1 MKRKLLFLFCLVL
14 AVPLIPVAAQQ
25 TATVKGIVTDAQTG
39 EPLIGVSVV
48 VPGTTHGI
56 ATDVDG
62 SYELNNVPEDGS
74 LEFSYLGYE
83 TRTVAVGGRT
93 VIDVALD
100 MASDQIE
107 ELVVV
112 GYAVQRKRDVLGA
125 VNKVEGAEL
134 AQIPVP
140 SAQLALQGRVPGVQV
155 ASASGAPG
163 ADVSVRVRGVGSI
176 NSSNEPL
183 YIIDGIQ
190 IEGGLNTVSPN
201 DIEDITVLKDAAST
215 SIYGSRGS
223 NGIVIIT
230 TKKGRAGQAT
240 VSFNAEAGVQT
251 HGYLTPMVNTAD
263 YISIYNE
270 AARNDNAMGGVQ
282 RDLIEGSYLD
292 GLADVNHVEEL
303 FRVAPLQRYEL
314 SVTGGS
320 ERTTYA
326 VSGSFFDQ
334 DGIIKNSGYKKI
346 SFRSNVQSDVKPWL
360 NVGKNVIGSMAE
372 TQSIPSSGDG
382 YQNNEGGSAIRYA
395 LFRTPAIPTYDA
407 DGNYVDLPSAYFGQ
421 GIYNTFFGDGY
432 NPMGVI
438 NETDRVRNE
447 KAVIAAANMLIK
459 LPLNITSRTVAG
471 VDYMSGRYRQFNQT
485 WGTGGRINNPNSL
498 LVENYDNFNWT
509 FNTVLNWGETFGD
522 HNVSAKAGFEAV
534 RTTTYSMQN
543 TDQNFADDLIFI
555 GKGLDEQRRTSYE
568 NQQAFTLA
576 SFFGSV
582 NYNYKQKYY
591 AAATV
596 REDGASRFKG
606 RNRWGTFYSVSGGWN
621 IEQENFM
628 QDVDFIDILKLRAGW
643 GTAGNQNVTAYATE
657 DRYMPNYNST
667 FGGVVAPGYV
677 QTQIGNENLKWE
689 TSSQLNVGI
698 DVEMFRQTFGFS
710 IDYFY
715 KRSDNMLMLQTMP
728 PSSGNAQPAWVNN
741 GSMLNTGIDF
751 EMFYRRNFANAGFE
765 VSVNGGW
772 LKNKVLAIN
781 GSVPGGRVDNG
792 VYVTLTEAGYP
803 VGSFYMLV
811 MDGIFQDR
819 MEILTSPSQSSNP
832 DDIQPGDVK
841 FVNQNGDLVI
851 DQNDRV
857 HVGSSIPKFTAG
869 INLSGYWKNFDISCF
884 FQGAFGHKIYMQ
896 VAQDIEGFYRA
907 FNVTQN
913 YFDNHWT
920 GPGTSNTQPRA
931 SGKAKFNNA
940 RVSTRFLY
948 DASYMRLKN
957 LQIGYTIP
965 KTEKIGI
972 SRLRVYFAATNLF
985 TITKYPGMDP
995 EMTVSANSASEGDR
1009 AAGID
1014 WGTYPIA
1021 RSFTFGI
1028 NLTF

>member
-1 MKRKLLFLFCLVL
+1 
-14 AVPLIPVAAQQ
+14 
-25 TATVKGIVTDAQTG
+25 
-39 EPLIGVSVV
+39 
-48 VPGTTHGI
+48 
-56 ATDVDG
+56 
-62 SYELNNVPEDGS
+62 
-74 LEFSYLGYE
+74 
-83 TRTVAVGGRT
+83 
-93 VIDVALD
+93 
-100 MASDQIE
+100 
-107 ELVVV
+107 
-112 GYAVQRKRDVLGA
+112 
-125 VNKVEGAEL
+125 
-134 AQIPVP
+134 
-140 SAQLALQGRVPGVQV
+140 
-155 ASASGAPG
+155 
-163 ADVSVRVRGVGSI
+163 
-176 NSSNEPL
+176 
-183 YIIDGIQ
+183 
-190 IEGGLNTVSPN
+190 
-201 DIEDITVLKDAAST
+201 
-215 SIYGSRGS
+215 
-223 NGIVIIT
+223 
-230 TKKGRAGQAT
+230 
-240 VSFNAEAGVQT
+240 
-251 HGYLTPMVNTAD
+251 MVNTAD

-360 NVGKNVIGSMAE
+360 NVGMNVIGSMAE

-522 HNVSAKAGFEAV
+522 HNVSAMAGFEAV

-596 REDGASRFKG
+596 REDGTSRFKG

-931 SGKAKFNNA
+931 SWKAKFNNA

>member
-1 MKRKLLFLFCLVL
+1 MKRKLLFLLFLVL
-14 AVPLIPVAAQQ
+14 AVPLTELSAQQ
-25 TATVKGIVTDAQTG
+25 SGRVRGVVTDAQTG

-48 VPGTTHGI
+48 IPGTSRGI
-56 ATDVDG
+56 STDVDG
-62 SYELNNVPEDGS
+62 SYELGNVPADGS
-74 LEFSYLGYE
+74 LEFSYLGYQ

-155 ASASGAPG
+155 SSASGAPG

-201 DIEDITVLKDAAST
+201 DIEDVTVLKDAAST

-223 NGIVIIT
+223 NGIVVIT
-230 TKKGRAGQAT
+230 TKKGRSGSAS

-263 YISIYNE
+263 YVSIYNE
-270 AARNDNAMGGVQ
+270 AARNDNAVGGVQ

-292 GLADVNHVEEL
+292 GLADVDHVREL
-303 FRVAPLQRYEL
+303 FRTAPLQRYEL

-334 DGIIKNSGYKKI
+334 DGIIKNSGYKKM

-360 NVGKNVIGSMAE
+360 NVGMNVLGSMAE

-407 DGNYVDLPSAYFGQ
+407 EGNYVDLPSAYFGQ

-459 LPLNITSRTVAG
+459 LPFNITSRTVAG

-498 LVENYDNFNWT
+498 LVENYNNFNWT
-509 FNTVLNWGETFGD
+509 FNTVLNWNESFGD
-522 HNVSAKAGFEAV
+522 HNLAAMAGFEAV
-534 RTTTYSMQN
+534 RTTTYTMQN
-543 TDQNFADDLIFI
+543 TDQNFADDLVFI
-555 GKGLDEQRRTSYE
+555 GKGLDIQRRTSYE
-568 NQQAFTLA
+568 NQQAF
-576 SFFGSV
+576 FGSV
-582 NYNYKQKYY
+582 SYNYKQKYY

-596 REDGASRFKG
+596 REDGTSRFKG

-628 QDVDFIDILKLRAGW
+628 QDAEFVDILKLRAGW

-657 DRYMPNYNST
+657 DRYMPNYNAS
-667 FGGVVAPGYV
+667 FGGLVAPGYV

-689 TSSQLNVGI
+689 TSSQLNVGL
-698 DVEMFRQTFGFS
+698 DVELFRRTFGFS
-710 IDYFY
+710 VDYFY
-715 KRSDNMLMLQTMP
+715 KKSDNMLMLQTMP

-741 GSMLNTGIDF
+741 GSMLNTGIDL
-751 EMFYRRNFANAGFE
+751 EVFYRRHYANGGFE
-765 VSVNGGW
+765 VSLNGGW

-819 MEILTSPSQSSNP
+819 MEILTSPSQSVNP

-896 VAQDIEGFYRA
+896 VAHDIEGFYRA

-931 SGKAKFNNA
+931 SWKAKFNNA
-940 RVSTRFLY
+940 RVSTRFLH

>member
-1 MKRKLLFLFCLVL
+1 M
-14 AVPLIPVAAQQ
+14 
-25 TATVKGIVTDAQTG
+25 
-39 EPLIGVSVV
+39 
-48 VPGTTHGI
+48 
-56 ATDVDG
+56 
-62 SYELNNVPEDGS
+62 
-74 LEFSYLGYE
+74 
-83 TRTVAVGGRT
+83 
-93 VIDVALD
+93 
-100 MASDQIE
+100 
-107 ELVVV
+107 
-112 GYAVQRKRDVLGA
+112 
-125 VNKVEGAEL
+125 
-134 AQIPVP
+134 
-140 SAQLALQGRVPGVQV
+140 
-155 ASASGAPG
+155 
-163 ADVSVRVRGVGSI
+163 
-176 NSSNEPL
+176 
-183 YIIDGIQ
+183 
-190 IEGGLNTVSPN
+190 
-201 DIEDITVLKDAAST
+201 
-215 SIYGSRGS
+215 
-223 NGIVIIT
+223 
-230 TKKGRAGQAT
+230 
-240 VSFNAEAGVQT
+240 
-251 HGYLTPMVNTAD
+251 
-263 YISIYNE
+263 
-270 AARNDNAMGGVQ
+270 
-282 RDLIEGSYLD
+282 
-292 GLADVNHVEEL
+292 
-303 FRVAPLQRYEL
+303 
-314 SVTGGS
+314 
-320 ERTTYA
+320 
-326 VSGSFFDQ
+326 
-334 DGIIKNSGYKKI
+334 
-346 SFRSNVQSDVKPWL
+346 
-360 NVGKNVIGSMAE
+360 
-372 TQSIPSSGDG
+372 
-382 YQNNEGGSAIRYA
+382 
-395 LFRTPAIPTYDA
+395 
-407 DGNYVDLPSAYFGQ
+407 
-421 GIYNTFFGDGY
+421 
-432 NPMGVI
+432 
-438 NETDRVRNE
+438 
-447 KAVIAAANMLIK
+447 
-459 LPLNITSRTVAG
+459 
-471 VDYMSGRYRQFNQT
+471 
-485 WGTGGRINNPNSL
+485 
-498 LVENYDNFNWT
+498 
-509 FNTVLNWGETFGD
+509 
-522 HNVSAKAGFEAV
+522 
-534 RTTTYSMQN
+534 
-543 TDQNFADDLIFI
+543 
-555 GKGLDEQRRTSYE
+555 
-568 NQQAFTLA
+568 
-576 SFFGSV
+576 

-596 REDGASRFKG
+596 REDGTSRFKG

-931 SGKAKFNNA
+931 SWKAKFNNA

>member
-360 NVGKNVIGSMAE
+360 NVGMNVIGSMAE

-432 NPMGVI
+432 NPIGVI

-522 HNVSAKAGFEAV
+522 HNVSAMAGFEAV

-591 AAATV
+591 AAAV
-596 REDGASRFKG
+596 REDGTSRFKG

-728 PSSGNAQPAWVNN
+728 PSSGNAQPAWVSN

-931 SGKAKFNNA
+931 SWKAKFNNA

>member
-1 MKRKLLFLFCLVL
+1 MKRKLLFLLFLVL
-14 AVPLIPVAAQQ
+14 AVPLTELSAQQ
-25 TATVKGIVTDAQTG
+25 SGRVRGVVTDAQTG

-48 VPGTTHGI
+48 IPGTSRGI
-56 ATDVDG
+56 STDVDG
-62 SYELNNVPEDGS
+62 SYELGNVPADGS
-74 LEFSYLGYE
+74 LEFSYLGYQ

-155 ASASGAPG
+155 SSASGAPG

-201 DIEDITVLKDAAST
+201 DIEDVTVLKDAAST

-223 NGIVIIT
+223 NGIVVIT
-230 TKKGRAGQAT
+230 TKKGRSGSAS

-263 YISIYNE
+263 YVSIYNE
-270 AARNDNAMGGVQ
+270 AARNDNAVGGVQ

-292 GLADVNHVEEL
+292 GLADVDHVREL
-303 FRVAPLQRYEL
+303 FRTAPLQRYEL

-334 DGIIKNSGYKKI
+334 DGIIKNSGYKKM

-360 NVGKNVIGSMAE
+360 NVGMNVLGSMAE

-407 DGNYVDLPSAYFGQ
+407 EGNYVDLPSAYFGQ

-459 LPLNITSRTVAG
+459 LPFNITSRTVAG

-498 LVENYDNFNWT
+498 LVENYNNFNWT
-509 FNTVLNWGETFGD
+509 FNTVLNWNESFGD
-522 HNVSAKAGFEAV
+522 HNLAAMAGFEAV
-534 RTTTYSMQN
+534 RTTTYTMQN
-543 TDQNFADDLIFI
+543 TDQNFADDLVFI
-555 GKGLDEQRRTSYE
+555 GKGLDIQRRTSYE

-582 NYNYKQKYY
+582 SYNYKQKYY

-596 REDGASRFKG
+596 REDGTSRFKG

-628 QDVDFIDILKLRAGW
+628 QDAEFVDILKLRAGW

-657 DRYMPNYNST
+657 DRYNAS
-667 FGGVVAPGYV
+667 FGGLVAPGYV

-689 TSSQLNVGI
+689 TSSQLNVGL
-698 DVEMFRQTFGFS
+698 DVELFRRTFGFS
-710 IDYFY
+710 VDYFY
-715 KRSDNMLMLQTMP
+715 KKSDNMLMLQTMP

-741 GSMLNTGIDF
+741 GSMLNTGIDL
-751 EMFYRRNFANAGFE
+751 EVFYRRHYANGGFE
-765 VSVNGGW
+765 VSLNGGW

-819 MEILTSPSQSSNP
+819 MEILTSPSQSVNP

-896 VAQDIEGFYRA
+896 VAHDIEGFYRA

-931 SGKAKFNNA
+931 SWKAKFNNA
-940 RVSTRFLY
+940 RVSTRFLH

>member
-360 NVGKNVIGSMAE
+360 NVGMNVIGSMAGRRAFPARATVIRTTKE
-372 TQSIPSSGDG
+372 AVPS
-382 YQNNEGGSAIRYA
+382 A
-395 LFRTPAIPTYDA
+395 TPCS
-407 DGNYVDLPSAYFGQ
+407 VRLPS
-421 GIYNTFFGDGY
+421 
-432 NPMGVI
+432 P
-438 NETDRVRNE
+438 
-447 KAVIAAANMLIK
+447 
-459 LPLNITSRTVAG
+459 P
-471 VDYMSGRYRQFNQT
+471 
-485 WGTGGRINNPNSL
+485 
-498 LVENYDNFNWT
+498 
-509 FNTVLNWGETFGD
+509 
-522 HNVSAKAGFEAV
+522 
-534 RTTTYSMQN
+534 
-543 TDQNFADDLIFI
+543 
-555 GKGLDEQRRTSYE
+555 
-568 NQQAFTLA
+568 
-576 SFFGSV
+576 
-582 NYNYKQKYY
+582 
-591 AAATV
+591 
-596 REDGASRFKG
+596 
-606 RNRWGTFYSVSGGWN
+606 
-621 IEQENFM
+621 
-628 QDVDFIDILKLRAGW
+628 
-643 GTAGNQNVTAYATE
+643 
-657 DRYMPNYNST
+657 
-667 FGGVVAPGYV
+667 
-677 QTQIGNENLKWE
+677 
-689 TSSQLNVGI
+689 
-698 DVEMFRQTFGFS
+698 
-710 IDYFY
+710 
-715 KRSDNMLMLQTMP
+715 TMP
-728 PSSGNAQPAWVNN
+728 TATTWTCRAPIS
-741 GSMLNTGIDF
+741 
-751 EMFYRRNFANAGFE
+751 
-765 VSVNGGW
+765 
-772 LKNKVLAIN
+772 
-781 GSVPGGRVDNG
+781 
-792 VYVTLTEAGYP
+792 
-803 VGSFYMLV
+803 
-811 MDGIFQDR
+811 DR
-819 MEILTSPSQSSNP
+819 E
-832 DDIQPGDVK
+832 
-841 FVNQNGDLVI
+841 
-851 DQNDRV
+851 
-857 HVGSSIPKFTAG
+857 FTTPFSAT
-869 INLSGYWKNFDISCF
+869 
-884 FQGAFGHKIYMQ
+884 A
-896 VAQDIEGFYRA
+896 
-907 FNVTQN
+907 T
-913 YFDNHWT
+913 
-920 GPGTSNTQPRA
+920 
-931 SGKAKFNNA
+931 
-940 RVSTRFLY
+940 TRW
-948 DASYMRLKN
+948 A
-957 LQIGYTIP
+957 
-965 KTEKIGI
+965 
-972 SRLRVYFAATNLF
+972 
-985 TITKYPGMDP
+985 
-995 EMTVSANSASEGDR
+995 
-1009 AAGID
+1009 
-1014 WGTYPIA
+1014 
-1021 RSFTFGI
+1021 
-1028 NLTF
+1028 

>member
-360 NVGKNVIGSMAE
+360 NVGMNVIGSMAE

-522 HNVSAKAGFEAV
+522 HNVSAMAGFEAV

-582 NYNYKQKYY
+582 NYKQKYY

-596 REDGASRFKG
+596 REDGTSRFKG

-931 SGKAKFNNA
+931 SWKAKFNNA

>member
-360 NVGKNVIGSMAE
+360 NVGMNVIGSMAE

-522 HNVSAKAGFEAV
+522 HNVSAMAGFEAV

-596 REDGASRFKG
+596 REDGTSRFKG

-728 PSSGNAQPAWVNN
+728 PSSGNAAWVNN

-931 SGKAKFNNA
+931 SWKAKFNNA

>member
-303 FRVAPLQRYEL
+303 FRYEL

-360 NVGKNVIGSMAE
+360 NVGMNVIGSMAE

-522 HNVSAKAGFEAV
+522 HNVSAMAGFEAV

-596 REDGASRFKG
+596 REDGTSRFKG

-931 SGKAKFNNA
+931 SWKAKFNNA

>member
-1 MKRKLLFLFCLVL
+1 MKQNLLVLLFLML
-14 AVPLIPVAAQQ
+14 AFPATGAFAQQ
-25 TATVKGIVTDAQTG
+25 TGTVKGVVTDAETG

-56 ATDVDG
+56 ATELDG
-62 SYELNNVPEDGS
+62 SYSLSDVPVDGS

-83 TRTVAVGGRT
+83 TKTVAVGGRT
-93 VIDVALD
+93 VIDVKLAL
-100 MASDQIE
+100 ASDQIE

-112 GYAVQRKRDVLGA
+112 GYGVQRKRDVLGA

-134 AQIPVP
+134 AQVPVP
-140 SAQLALQGRVPGVQV
+140 SAQLALQGRVPGVSV
-155 ASASGAPG
+155 SSSSGAPG

-183 YIIDGIQ
+183 YIVDGIQ

-201 DIEDITVLKDAAST
+201 DIADITVLKDAAST

-230 TKKGRAGQAT
+230 TKKGQAGKAT
-240 VSFNAEAGVQT
+240 VSFNAEAGVQS

-282 RDLIEGSYLD
+282 RELIEGRYLE
-292 GLADVNHVEEL
+292 GLADVNHLEEL

-326 VSGSFFDQ
+326 VSGSYYDQ
-334 DGIIKNSGYKKI
+334 EGIIRNSGYKKM

-360 NVGKNVIGSMAE
+360 NIGMNVIGSMDE
-372 TQSIPSSGDG
+372 TLSIPSSGDG
-382 YQNNEGGSAIRYA
+382 YNNNEGGSAIRYA
-395 LFRTPAIPTYDA
+395 LFRTSAIPTYDENG
-407 DGNYVDLPSAYFGQ
+407 DYVDLPSAYFGESV
-421 GIYNTFFGDGY
+421 YNTFFGDGY

-447 KAVIAAANMLIK
+447 KAVIASTNILIK

-471 VDYMSGRYRQFNQT
+471 VDYMSGKYRQFNQT

-498 LVENYDNFNWT
+498 LVENYDTFNWNV
-509 FNTVLNWGETFGD
+509 NTVLNWNESFGD
-522 HNVSAKAGFEAV
+522 HNVSTMVGFEAI
-534 RTTTYSMQN
+534 RSTSYSMQN
-543 TDQNFADDLIFI
+543 TDQNFADDLIYI

-568 NQQAFTLA
+568 NEEAYTLA

-591 AAATV
+591 AALSV
-596 REDGASRFKG
+596 REDGTSRFIGK
-606 RNRWGTFYSVSGGWN
+606 NRWGTFYAISGGWN

-628 QDVDFIDILKLRAGW
+628 QDVYWIDMLKLRAGW
-643 GTAGNQNVTAYATE
+643 GTAGNQNTTLYATE
-657 DRYMPNYNST
+657 DRYMPNYNAT
-667 FGGVVAPGYV
+667 FGGVVAPGYA
-677 QTQIGNENLKWE
+677 QTQLGNPDLKWE
-689 TSSQLNVGI
+689 TSSQFNVGV
-698 DVEMFRQTFGFS
+698 DVLMFRQTFGFS
-710 IDYFY
+710 IDYY
-715 KRSDNMLMLQTMP
+715 RKISYDMLMLQTTP
-728 PSSGNAQPAWVNN
+728 LSGGDAQPAWVNN

-751 EMFYRRNFANAGFE
+751 EVFYRRNYANGGFE
-765 VSVNGGW
+765 VNVNGGW
-772 LKNKVLAIN
+772 LKNKVLAME
-781 GSVPGGRVDNG
+781 GSLYGGRVDNG

-819 MEILTSPSQSSNP
+819 MEILTSPSQSSDP
-832 DDIQPGDVK
+832 DAIQPGDVK

-851 DQNDRV
+851 DEKDRV

-884 FQGAFGHKIYMQ
+884 FQGAFGHQIYMQ
-896 VAQDIEGFYRA
+896 VAQDIEGFYRG

-913 YFDNHWT
+913 YYDNHWT

-931 SGKAKFNNA
+931 SWKSKFNNA

-948 DASYMRLKN
+948 DASYLRLKN

-972 SRLRVYFAATNLF
+972 SKLRVYFAATNLF

-995 EMTVSANSASEGDR
+995 EMTVSANSTSEGDR
-1009 AAGID
+1009 ASGID
-1014 WGTYPIA
+1014 WGTYPVA
-1021 RSFTFGI
+1021 RSFSFGVNITF
-1028 NLTF
+1028 

>member
-1 MKRKLLFLFCLVL
+1 MKRKLLFLLFLVL
-14 AVPLIPVAAQQ
+14 AVPLTELSAQQ
-25 TATVKGIVTDAQTG
+25 SGRVRGVVTDAQTG

-48 VPGTTHGI
+48 IPGTSRGI
-56 ATDVDG
+56 STDVDG
-62 SYELNNVPEDGS
+62 SYELGNVPADGS
-74 LEFSYLGYE
+74 LEFSYLGYQ

-155 ASASGAPG
+155 SSASGAPG

-201 DIEDITVLKDAAST
+201 DIEDVTVLKDAAST

-223 NGIVIIT
+223 NGIVVIT
-230 TKKGRAGQAT
+230 TKKGRSGSAS

-263 YISIYNE
+263 YVSIYNE
-270 AARNDNAMGGVQ
+270 AARNDNAVGGVQ

-292 GLADVNHVEEL
+292 GLADVDHVREL
-303 FRVAPLQRYEL
+303 FRTAPLQRYEL

-334 DGIIKNSGYKKI
+334 DGIIKNSGYKKM

-360 NVGKNVIGSMAE
+360 NVGMNVLGSMAE

-407 DGNYVDLPSAYFGQ
+407 EGNYVDLPSAYFGQ

-459 LPLNITSRTVAG
+459 LPFNITSRTVAG

-498 LVENYDNFNWT
+498 LVENYNNFNWT
-509 FNTVLNWGETFGD
+509 FNTVLNWNESFGD
-522 HNVSAKAGFEAV
+522 HNLAAMAGFEAV
-534 RTTTYSMQN
+534 RTTTYTMQN
-543 TDQNFADDLIFI
+543 TDQNFADDLVFI
-555 GKGLDEQRRTSYE
+555 GKGLDIQRRTSYE

-582 NYNYKQKYY
+582 SYNYKQKYY

-596 REDGASRFKG
+596 REDGTSRFKG

-628 QDVDFIDILKLRAGW
+628 QDAEFVDILKLRAGW

-657 DRYMPNYNST
+657 DRYMPNYNAS
-667 FGGVVAPGYV
+667 FGGLVAPGYV

-689 TSSQLNVGI
+689 TSSQLNVGL
-698 DVEMFRQTFGFS
+698 DVELFRRTFGFS
-710 IDYFY
+710 VDYFY
-715 KRSDNMLMLQTMP
+715 KKSDNMLMLQTMP

-741 GSMLNTGIDF
+741 GSMLNTGIDL
-751 EMFYRRNFANAGFE
+751 EVFYRRHYANGGFE
-765 VSVNGGW
+765 VSLNGGW

-811 MDGIFQDR
+811 MV
-819 MEILTSPSQSSNP
+819 NP

-896 VAQDIEGFYRA
+896 VAHDIEGFYRA

-931 SGKAKFNNA
+931 SWKAKFNNA
-940 RVSTRFLY
+940 RVSTRFLH

>member
-360 NVGKNVIGSMAE
+360 NVGMNVIGSMAE

-432 NPMGVI
+432 NPIGVI

-522 HNVSAKAGFEAV
+522 HNVSAMAGFEAV

-596 REDGASRFKG
+596 REDGTSRFKG

-772 LKNKVLAIN
+772 L
-781 GSVPGGRVDNG
+781 GGRVDNG

-931 SGKAKFNNA
+931 SWKAKFNNA